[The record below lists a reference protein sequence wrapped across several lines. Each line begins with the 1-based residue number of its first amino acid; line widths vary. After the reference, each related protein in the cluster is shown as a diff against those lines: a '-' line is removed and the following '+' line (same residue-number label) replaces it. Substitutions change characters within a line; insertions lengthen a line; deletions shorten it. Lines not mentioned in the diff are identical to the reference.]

1 MLNLKKIREKRN
13 ITQIKLSTEV
23 EVSQEAISAY
33 ESGRALPSVD
43 TLIKLANYLN
53 TSTDYLLGLT
63 DNDLKPFDREKN
75 DYDELLSIYFRL
87 DNEAKKDI
95 VKYAMVREMM
105 K

>member
-1 MLNLKKIREKRN
+1 MMNLKRIREKRH

-33 ESGRALPSVD
+33 ESGKALPSVE

-63 DNDLKPFDREKN
+63 DNDLKVNDIKSN
-75 DYDELLSIYFRL
+75 DYDELISVYNRL
-87 DNEAKKDI
+87 DKDAKKDI
-95 VKYAMVREMM
+95 LIYAKIREKM
-105 K
+105 

>member
-1 MLNLKKIREKRN
+1 MVNLKKIREKRK

-33 ESGRALPSVD
+33 ESGKALPSVE

-63 DNDLKPFDREKN
+63 DNDLKINDIKNN
-75 DYDELLSIYFRL
+75 DYDELISIYNKL
-87 DNEAKKDI
+87 DKDAKRDVLIYSKI
-95 VKYAMVREMM
+95 REKM
-105 K
+105 

>member
-1 MLNLKKIREKRN
+1 MVNLKKIREKRK

-33 ESGRALPSVD
+33 ESGKALPSVE

-63 DNDLKPFDREKN
+63 DNDLKVNDIKSN
-75 DYDELLSIYFRL
+75 DYDELISVYNRL
-87 DNEAKKDI
+87 DKDAKKDI
-95 VKYAMVREMM
+95 LIYAKIREKM
-105 K
+105 